1 MTGDRPDMAEDTL
14 DMKVKQDALR
24 SLDMTEDRQDMAE
37 DTLDMTADTLGTT
50 VKRESPR
57 YT

>member
-1 MTGDRPDMAEDTL
+1 MFSTTEDKPDMT
-14 DMKVKQDALR
+14 MKRDALR
-24 SLDMTEDRQDMAE
+24 SLDMTEDTLDMTE

-50 VKRESPR
+50 VIRESLR